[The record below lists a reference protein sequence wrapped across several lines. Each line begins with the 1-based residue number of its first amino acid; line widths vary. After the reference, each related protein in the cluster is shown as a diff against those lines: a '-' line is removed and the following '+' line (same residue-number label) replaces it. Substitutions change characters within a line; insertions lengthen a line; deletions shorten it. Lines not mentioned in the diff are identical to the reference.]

1 LQAVDQASAYIA
13 IARDAMTQAGLERR
27 EFNGTVYWVSGGGQ
41 APTPVIVLIHG
52 INDQA
57 GTWAAVAPALAKHYR
72 VIVLDLPGHGES
84 EPKSGPIEMKTI
96 LDRVAQLLDHENVRC
111 CILVGNSFGAWI
123 AILHALA
130 HPDRVQHLVLES
142 GGGLARMPNVP
153 LFTTDRAMAVTI
165 LRAVWGPE
173 YNPPEWAI
181 DALIKR
187 ATDSPMLRLRGQLG
201 YFVESRLADLHVP
214 STLLSGE
221 LDGVVPLSYMQAL
234 QDRIAGAEL
243 KIIKGAGH
251 IPHTQQP
258 ERFLECLTEISSP
271 SARE

>member
-1 LQAVDQASAYIA
+1 MQAVDQAAAHIA
-13 IARDAMTQAGLERR
+13 VARNTLSQAGLERVER
-27 EFNGTVYWVSGGGQ
+27 DGSVYWRGGSG
-41 APTPVIVLIHG
+41 PITIVLIHG

-72 VIVLDLPGHGES
+72 VIIPDLPGHGDS
-84 EPKSGPIEMKTI
+84 EPKSGPIEMQAV
-96 LDRVAQLLDHENVRC
+96 LDRIAQILDHEDARC
-111 CILVGNSFGAWI
+111 TILVGNSFGAWI

-153 LFTTDRAMAVTI
+153 LFTTDRETAVTI

-173 YNPPEWAI
+173 YNPPDWAI

-187 ATDSPMLRLRGQLG
+187 ATDSPMLRLRGQLN
-201 YFVESRLADLHVP
+201 YFVEPRLKELHVP
-214 STLLSGE
+214 TTLLSGE
-221 LDGVVPLSYMQAL
+221 FDGVVPLSYMQAL
-234 QDRIAGAEL
+234 QDGIAGAEL

>member
-1 LQAVDQASAYIA
+1 MQAVDQASAYIA
-13 IARDAMTQAGLERR
+13 IARNALTQAGLERVER
-27 EFNGTVYWVSGGGQ
+27 DGSVYWRGGSG
-41 APTPVIVLIHG
+41 PITVVLIHG

-72 VIVLDLPGHGES
+72 VIIPDLPGHGDS
-84 EPKSGPIEMKTI
+84 EPKSGPIEMQSI
-96 LDRVAQLLDHENVRC
+96 LDRVAQILDHEDARC
-111 CILVGNSFGAWI
+111 SIVVGNSFGAWI

-153 LFTTDRAMAVTI
+153 LTTTDRETAVKV

-173 YNPPEWAI
+173 YAPADWAI

-187 ATDSPMLRLRGQLG
+187 ASDSPLLRLTGQLN
-201 YFVESRLADLHVP
+201 YFVEPRLKSLHVP
-214 STLLSGE
+214 TTLLSGE
-221 LDGVVPLSYMQAL
+221 FDGVVPLSYMQAL
-234 QDRIAGAEL
+234 QDGIAGAEL

-251 IPHTQQP
+251 IPHAQQP

-271 SARE
+271 SVRE